1 MADIYLCEEIQ
12 ATLNSVQ
19 TARFNELEKPSEVEM
34 KYINH
39 FTLMKD
45 DIDSIMKSVYAKQ
58 EKENIRK
65 YITTTYKMLLAEIKK
80 EFIDKNFKLID
91 ALYDVCGVAVFIN
104 KKFPNVH
111 YMNVNGITVVF

>member
-1 MADIYLCEEIQ
+1 MTEDYYVPGIQ
-12 ATLNSVQ
+12 CSLNSIQMV
-19 TARFNELEKPSEVEM
+19 RNEKFSFLDDKV

-39 FTLMKD
+39 FTLMKE
-45 DIDSIMKSVYAKQ
+45 DIESIMESVYAKE
-58 EKENIRK
+58 EKDNIRK

-91 ALYDVCGVAVFIN
+91 ALYDSCGVSVFIN

-111 YMNVNGITVVF
+111 YMNIKGITVVF